1 MACDSHPR
9 RTNGFLTGC
18 LLNVLRD
25 YVRPTIEELPGHVL
39 QRVSGGPRFQV
50 FHAPIV
56 CPRII
61 NVEMDTEKDRAKA
74 FAGIECKADFIP
86 AGSNIWMLPFLTNN

>member
-1 MACDSHPR
+1 MS
-9 RTNGFLTGC
+9 
-18 LLNVLRD
+18 V
-25 YVRPTIEELPGHVL
+25 
-39 QRVSGGPRFQV
+39 GPFFQA
-50 FHAPIV
+50 FHASIV
-56 CPRII
+56 YPRII